1 MKESNQVRKLLIA
14 SAVIVLTVPAIAS
27 AAPEEAE
34 SQQTL
39 VGALD
44 AGQATAGKVI
54 TLEDFEGGSG
64 REQVFIP
71 AKRADAST
79 SAAAMGQLL
88 LEQQLQIDKKL
99 DADRE
104 ALDKKI
110 EAQLMAAESRGDKIT
125 GIQRVAAGYA
135 VRAEDAVAIVD
146 ISRVEDTADLNGGPL
161 NHKVDITP

>member
-1 MKESNQVRKLLIA
+1 MKESNQVTKLLIA

-27 AAPEEAE
+27 AAPEESE

-64 REQVFIP
+64 REQVVIP
-71 AKRADAST
+71 AKRADSST
-79 SAAAMGQLL
+79 SAAMGQLL
-88 LEQQLQIDKKL
+88 REQQLQIDKKL

-110 EAQLMAAESRGDKIT
+110 EAQLKTAESRGNKIT

-161 NHKVDITP
+161 NHKVDSTP

>member
-71 AKRADAST
+71 AKRADSST

-110 EAQLMAAESRGDKIT
+110 EAQLRQPNLAAIRLQEYKEWLPDMLFAQKMLLQS
-125 GIQRVAAGYA
+125 
-135 VRAEDAVAIVD
+135 
-146 ISRVEDTADLNGGPL
+146 
-161 NHKVDITP
+161 